1 MGLVHVP
8 RSMLDSRVAARG
20 LSPTIHII
28 YNLKTEIRNHNALSQ
43 RHRPDDGRC
52 AMEQGAVW
60 GAPFELCAMNT
71 VTEIS
76 RRHVG
81 QSHNTHCH
89 KLQPVRI
96 PAGA

>member
-1 MGLVHVP
+1 MVLVHVP

-20 LSPTIHII
+20 LSPTIHIQI

-52 AMEQGAVW
+52 AMVQGAVW

-76 RRHVG
+76 RRHV
-81 QSHNTHCH
+81 
-89 KLQPVRI
+89 PVSQH
-96 PAGA
+96 PLP